1 MAKKKKI
8 NLTKTFNKLGK
19 DIDKGFKEN
28 ISRSANKEFF
38 NPLGNEIKKAA
49 PEIEKFAKDKVLP
62 SVVSVGIPL
71 ASQALGMLG
80 TELGLPPEITSSLS
94 ENLMKELIP
103 KQYQSDNKYVNLF
116 GTALKSGLSGNPNS
130 FNDVSQEFMGN
141 VQSDLSNYFGNDKI
155 SQQVPTDKYFNPD
168 TPYDDLMMQLLS
180 KYTPLPEEIQ
190 PQQYQQY
197 QQPQQPQQFQQF
209 QQPQSNNEMN
219 DALYKNS
226 ELGKGADSLVIKSP
240 PYQQREGNTQG
251 LLGGGL
257 KKKKVKKVK
266 EISSSSEDEVY
277 VKTKPTYKKFTHSKN
292 KSLHQ
297 LLEANKDK
305 EDKEAK
311 KAMKELINKQTQK
324 LTAEG
329 YGLSKGS
336 EAMKIKMAK
345 LRSLR
350 KKK

>member
-1 MAKKKKI
+1 MARKKKI

-28 ISRSANKEFF
+28 ISRDANKEFF

-62 SVVSVGIPL
+62 GVVSVGIPL

-103 KQYQSDNKYVNLF
+103 KQYQSDNKYVNLL

-130 FNDVSQEFMGN
+130 FNDVSQQFMGN

-155 SQQVPTDKYFNPD
+155 SQQVPIDKYFNPD
-168 TPYDDLMMQLLS
+168 NPYDDLMTQLLS
-180 KYTPLPEEIQ
+180 KYTPLPQEIQ
-190 PQQYQQY
+190 HPQPSIQNTIQQT
-197 QQPQQPQQFQQF
+197 QQTHEPDY
-209 QQPQSNNEMN
+209 NAMN
-219 DALYKNS
+219 DALYKDS

-240 PYQQREGNTQG
+240 PYQQREGSTQG

-257 KKKKVKKVK
+257 RKKKVKKIK
-266 EISSSSEDEVY
+266 EISSSEDEVY

-292 KSLHQ
+292 ASLHQ
-297 LLEANKDK
+297 LLEANRDK
-305 EDKEAK
+305 EYKEAK
-311 KAMKELINKQTQK
+311 KALRELINKQTQK

-336 EAMKIKMAK
+336 NAMKIKMAK